1 MVNEYAQSSTWV
13 MFSAHIDLHRRCQ
26 SSAVGIQDTC
36 AGGEKNERP
45 QICRSARQFRHG
57 RLGVGEYDTIRS
69 DVQVYGVCFQATSPL
84 AARQHTLANDARS
97 SRRGPTE
104 RASSHWA
111 RRAPSIACRPLPAN
125 ARFRATTPPLFPR
138 RAAAPCVAAS
148 LTHTGTPQG
157 RGKDRLAARLVVP
170 FVGRGGM
177 R

>member
-13 MFSAHIDLHRRCQ
+13 KLSAHIDLHRRCQ

-97 SRRGPTE
+97 VGPRLDE
-104 RASSHWA
+104 RASSDQA
-111 RRAPSIACRPLPAN
+111 RRAPSLARRPLPAN
-125 ARFRATTPPLFPR
+125 ARFRAMPPPLFPR
-138 RAAAPCVAAS
+138 RSAAPCVAAS
-148 LTHTGTPQG
+148 PIHTGTPQG
-157 RGKDRLAARLVVP
+157 REKDRPAACLVAP
-170 FVGRGGM
+170 SVGEGGV
-177 R
+177 

>member
-13 MFSAHIDLHRRCQ
+13 KLNAHIDLHRRCQ

-84 AARQHTLANDARS
+84 AARQLTLANDARS
-97 SRRGPTE
+97 VGPRLDE

-138 RAAAPCVAAS
+138 RAAAPCVAVS
-148 LTHTGTPQG
+148 LTHTGPPWG
-157 RGKDRLAARLVVP
+157 REKDRAP
-170 FVGRGGM
+170 GRAVAPSYGWGGV